1 MKVFEVLL
9 MICFIRIFRGQE
21 IEEFNYKILEEQM
34 FSIFVG
40 NIVNDSNIRNEV
52 TFVMLKQL
60 KFQIWNGGN
69 IVYDKLFRI
78 IEFIGRFETVKFID
92 REEVCQFI
100 SSCILSLGVVV
111 FKLDNELLKV
121 IKVFVIV
128 DDINDNFFVFF
139 QLFIFLQILEFSDIG
154 YIFLISIVYD
164 GDSESQNSVLIYQF
178 LFGGNIFSVRIVLD
192 VDFRENLEIVVEK
205 KLDREV

>member
-1 MKVFEVLL
+1 
-9 MICFIRIFRGQE
+9 
-21 IEEFNYKILEEQM
+21 M
-34 FSIFVG
+34 FFIFVG

-139 QLFIFLQILEFSDIG
+139 QLFIFLQISEFSDIG